1 MRHFNPIFFI
11 LLISTIAFAQSPDN
25 KVEWSG
31 YGQFRIY
38 KLNNVSEGFMIR
50 RAKLWVKGSVPNI
63 DNIYYKVMGIFKYNH
78 SGYFGLLD
86 AFGEWRFGKGY
97 LRFGQQ
103 IPEFS
108 LQRDQPDWKIPLVER
123 AAVINRLIPAAQSFA
138 RDIGVQ
144 VHLQPL
150 RNDWQITVG
159 VFNGDGANLKK
170 HDSANF
176 LYSARSTAKINFAKN
191 YSWHIGGSVMY
202 RYADEY
208 DFSLIFGKDKP
219 FTGDDFRYGIEALL
233 KLDKFEIQA
242 EYLEACLSGRQAH
255 LGNQKAYGY
264 YAYSSYNFSKKD
276 QAIISFE
283 KLSDLNENTDDSPWL
298 IAGYNHL
305 FASHKIKLMVSGGK
319 QFNDNNDY
327 SLTTQLQIF
336 FN

>member
-1 MRHFNPIFFI
+1 MRSFNSIFI
-11 LLISTIAFAQSPDN
+11 LLLISTLNLAQNADH
-25 KVEWSG
+25 KIEWNG

-38 KLNNVSEGFMIR
+38 KLNNLSEGFMIR
-50 RAKLWVKGSVPNI
+50 RTKLWVKGSVPKI
-63 DNIYYKVMGIFKYNH
+63 DIMYYKVMGIFTYNR
-78 SGYFGLLD
+78 SGFFGLLD
-86 AFGEWRFGKGY
+86 AYGEYRLGDGY

-108 LQRDQPDWKIPLVER
+108 LQREQPDWKIPRVER
-123 AAVINRLIPAAQSFA
+123 ASVINRLIPAAQSFA

-144 VHLQPL
+144 IHLQPVK
-150 RNDWQITVG
+150 NVWQIAAG

-191 YSWHIGGSVMY
+191 YSLHIGGSVSY
-202 RYADEY
+202 RYALDQ
-208 DFSLIFGKDKP
+208 DFFLIFGRDNL
-219 FTGDDFRYGIEALL
+219 FTGDDFRYGIESLL
-233 KLDKFEIQA
+233 KLDKLELQA
-242 EYLEACLSGRQAH
+242 EYLEAH
-255 LGNQKAYGY
+255 LGNKKAYGY
-264 YAYSSYNFSKKD
+264 YAYLNYNFSKKD

-283 KLSDLNENTDDSPWL
+283 QLSDLNENTDDSPWL

-319 QFNDNNDY
+319 QFNDNNNF